1 MTGKSPAKAEL
12 PSRILHSVLDTG
24 LALTLV
30 LLSAGLLG
38 WSCLTLVRTPFHWL
52 WKPGVAATEW
62 GHWLSLFSLGVGLA
76 ALRAGFVLTGLLAVA
91 AAVFF
96 GLPLLRAVRLAR
108 RTGVPLR
115 VSGLLHVPLSRD
127 EPLRE
132 TYRSIDGMHLTLD
145 LYMPGSVSAPA
156 GALVLVVHGGSWNS
170 GDSTQLSGMNR
181 YLASRG
187 YGVAAINYRLAPGHR
202 FPAPLD
208 DIAAA
213 IAYLEGRPGR
223 AWDRIV
229 LLGRSSGGQLAL
241 LAAYRLGHRAIRG
254 VIALY
259 APTDL
264 VWSWRRPASPRLMD
278 SNRILADFLGGTLE
292 DDPEAFRAASPI
304 AWVRKD
310 IPPTLLVHGGNDELV
325 SPLQSR
331 RLADGLRQ
339 AGARWRLL
347 ELPWG
352 KHGMDANL
360 AGPSGQLTLQAI
372 GGFLAD
378 LETDGGGGDEAG

>member
-1 MTGKSPAKAEL
+1 MLNTGF
-12 PSRILHSVLDTG
+12 
-24 LALTLV
+24 ALTLGF
-30 LLSAGLLG
+30 LSASLLG

-62 GHWLSLFSLGVGLA
+62 GHWLSLFSLGLGVA
-76 ALRAGFVLTGLLAVA
+76 ALWAGFVLAGLLAVF

-96 GLPLLRAVRLAR
+96 GVPLIRAVRLAR

-115 VSGLLHVPLSRD
+115 VSSLLHVPLPAGD
-127 EPLRE
+127 PLRE
-132 TYRSIDGMHLTLD
+132 IYESIDGVPLTLD
-145 LYMPGSVSAPA
+145 LYMPGRASDRA
-156 GALVLVVHGGSWNS
+156 GTLVLVVHGGSWSS
-170 GDSTQLSGMNR
+170 GDSTELSGINR
-181 YLASRG
+181 YLSSCG
-187 YGVAAINYRLAPGHR
+187 YPVAAINYRLAPRYR
-202 FPAPLD
+202 FPAPLE
-208 DIAAA
+208 DIATA
-213 IAYLEGRPGR
+213 IAYLEERPGR

-229 LLGRSSGGQLAL
+229 LLGRSSGGHLAL

-264 VWSWRRPASPRLMD
+264 VWSWQRPASPRLMD
-278 SNRILADFLGGTLE
+278 SNRILTDFLGGTLE
-292 DDPEAFRAASPI
+292 DNPEAFRAASPI

-310 IPPTLLVHGGNDELV
+310 VPPTLLVHGGNDELV

-331 RLADGLRQ
+331 RLAYGLGQ

-360 AGPSGQLTLQAI
+360 AGPSGQLTLHAI
-372 GGFLAD
+372 GRFLA
-378 LETDGGGGDEAG
+378 EVEGD